1 MVCTPNFCAFLN
13 IVPSK
18 MNIKAKMG
26 LILPFEI
33 VKSKGSVVKFNG
45 NVLFINKHPT
55 AKTMLIS
62 WKLNNFSKEITVC
75 FSDAR
80 KLLDNFLF

>member
-1 MVCTPNFCAFLN
+1 MVCTPNFCAFLH

-33 VKSKGSVVKFNG
+33 VKSKGSVVKLNG
-45 NVLFINKHPT
+45 NVLFINKDPT